1 MHLRTVHA
9 RELPVP
15 AAEAAALLDSLG
27 GPGDRLW
34 PNDTWPASALRL
46 EQPLRVGSRGGH
58 GAIRYHVGEYEP
70 RRRVVFVFEP
80 ESGLTGT
87 HETRVDELGP
97 RRCRLVQTTDCRLAA
112 KLLPIYPVLR
122 RQHDALLRDVLD
134 RAEVELT
141 GGVGAPARWSRTV
154 RAANLVEE
162 ALARR
167 SGALPRT
174 APPPRGLERA
184 ARVAAVGVPATI
196 AVVTVVHGAWAAGWH
211 WPGGSEEALAQRI
224 LSSSSTAMPPGA
236 LTWLTGGIFAASA
249 AAVAATARGAGGRRA
264 RLATWATAGVFAA
277 RGVLGPLT
285 DAFTGMG
292 TYERLDLTIYSPL
305 CLAVAA
311 GAATVAWSA
320 SERPAIAT
328 APRPGRALLS

>member
-1 MHLRTVHA
+1 MHLLTVHA

-15 AAEAAALLDSLG
+15 AADAGALLDSLG

-58 GAIRYHVGEYEP
+58 GEIRYHVGAYEP
-70 RRRVVFVFEP
+70 GRRVVFVFEP
-80 ESGLTGT
+80 QSGLSGT

-97 RRCRLVQTTDCRLAA
+97 GRCRLVQTTDCRLAA
-112 KLLPIYPVLR
+112 KLLPISPVLR

-141 GGVGAPARWSRTV
+141 GRVSAPARWSRTV

-162 ALARR
+162 TLARR
-167 SGALPRT
+167 RGALPPT
-174 APPPRGLERA
+174 GPPPRGLERA
-184 ARVAAVGVPATI
+184 AGAAGVGVPATI
-196 AVVTVVHGAWAAGWH
+196 AGVAVVHGAWAAGWH
-211 WPGGSEEALAQRI
+211 WPGGSEEALAQRV

-236 LTWLTGGIFAASA
+236 LTWLVAGIFAASA

-264 RLATWATAGVFAA
+264 RRATWATAGVFAA
-277 RGVLGPLT
+277 RGVLGPLS

-292 TYERLDLTIYSPL
+292 TYERLDLAIYSPL

-311 GAATVAWSA
+311 GTATVAWRA
-320 SERPAIAT
+320 GERPAT
-328 APRPGRALLS
+328 APRPDPALLT